1 MLRRNRR
8 YNRDDRYSRREYDRR
23 KDRYDRREYDRR
35 DDRYSRREYGRRD
48 DRYSRREYDRREDR
62 YDRREY
68 DRYEDDRRYRHG
80 RYEDEDYDYNPH
92 DTITGR
98 LIEGIS
104 NAFTSKKKA
113 VKCENV
119 TFDSAKKTGSYKN
132 LKTGEVIKCEDP

>member
-8 YNRDDRYSRREYDRR
+8 YN
-23 KDRYDRREYDRR
+23 
-35 DDRYSRREYGRRD
+35 RD

-68 DRYEDDRRYRHG
+68 DRRDDRRYRHG

-104 NAFTSKKKA
+104 NAFTSKKKKA

>member
-8 YNRDDRYSRREYDRR
+8 YN
-23 KDRYDRREYDRR
+23 
-35 DDRYSRREYGRRD
+35 RD

-68 DRYEDDRRYRHG
+68 DRYEDDRRYRHGRYEDDRRYRHG

>member
-8 YNRDDRYSRREYDRR
+8 YN
-23 KDRYDRREYDRR
+23 
-35 DDRYSRREYGRRD
+35 RD

-68 DRYEDDRRYRHG
+68 DRRYDRYDRRYRHG

-104 NAFTSKKKA
+104 NAFTSKKKKA

>member
-23 KDRYDRREYDRR
+23 EDRYDRREYDRR
-35 DDRYSRREYGRRD
+35 DDRYS
-48 DRYSRREYDRREDR
+48 
-62 YDRREY
+62 RREY

-104 NAFTSKKKA
+104 NAFTSKKKKKA

>member
-8 YNRDDRYSRREYDRR
+8 YN
-23 KDRYDRREYDRR
+23 
-35 DDRYSRREYGRRD
+35 RD

-68 DRYEDDRRYRHG
+68 DRRDDRYRHG

>member
-8 YNRDDRYSRREYDRR
+8 YN
-23 KDRYDRREYDRR
+23 
-35 DDRYSRREYGRRD
+35 RD

-68 DRYEDDRRYRHG
+68 D

-104 NAFTSKKKA
+104 NAFTSKKKKA

>member
-8 YNRDDRYSRREYDRR
+8 YN
-23 KDRYDRREYDRR
+23 
-35 DDRYSRREYGRRD
+35 RD

-68 DRYEDDRRYRHG
+68 DRYEDDRRYRHGRYEDDRRYRHG

-104 NAFTSKKKA
+104 NAFTSKKKKA

>member
-8 YNRDDRYSRREYDRR
+8 YN
-23 KDRYDRREYDRR
+23 R

>member
-8 YNRDDRYSRREYDRR
+8 YN
-23 KDRYDRREYDRR
+23 
-35 DDRYSRREYGRRD
+35 RD

-68 DRYEDDRRYRHG
+68 DRYEDDRRYRHGRYEDDRRYRHG

-104 NAFTSKKKA
+104 NAFTSKKKKKA

>member
-8 YNRDDRYSRREYDRR
+8 YNGDDRYSRREYDRR
-23 KDRYDRREYDRR
+23 EDRYDRREYDRR

-48 DRYSRREYDRREDR
+48 DRYSRREYDRRE
-62 YDRREY
+62 

-104 NAFTSKKKA
+104 NAFTSKKKKA